1 MKVSTKIVSTLL
13 PTTGCL
19 HLVLVVTA
27 VVLAK
32 HSILTSFVISISPV
46 MESDLCK
53 RKRKKLPTCWRRKL
67 SSLLPSGSSDHGS
80 REVRSTEMKKR
91 RCVFVLKYLN
101 TTILAYFS
109 YVREIKSHL
118 KYIHTFKKNS
128 SNFILKKTF
137 KHLL

>member
-1 MKVSTKIVSTLL
+1 MKVSTKIVSILL

-32 HSILTSFVISISPV
+32 HSILTSFVSIVSIVSISPV
-46 MESDLCK
+46 IKPDLCKRKRKGTGK
-53 RKRKKLPTCWRRKL
+53 RKRKKLPTCWKQKL

-91 RCVFVLKYLN
+91 RCVFVLKKLN
-101 TTILAYFS
+101 STILAYLS
-109 YVREIKSHL
+109 YVRGK
-118 KYIHTFKKNS
+118 
-128 SNFILKKTF
+128 
-137 KHLL
+137 

>member
-1 MKVSTKIVSTLL
+1 MKVSTKIVSRLL
-13 PTTGCL
+13 PTTGRL

-46 MESDLCK
+46 IEPDLCK
-53 RKRKKLPTCWRRKL
+53 RKIKRKKLPTCWKRKL

-91 RCVFVLKYLN
+91 RCVFVLKNLN
-101 TTILAYFS
+101 STIRAHFS
-109 YVREIKSHL
+109 YVRGK
-118 KYIHTFKKNS
+118 
-128 SNFILKKTF
+128 
-137 KHLL
+137 

>member
-46 MESDLCK
+46 MESDLYKRKRK

-91 RCVFVLKYLN
+91 RCVFVLKNLN

-109 YVREIKSHL
+109 YVRGKQNPI
-118 KYIHTFKKNS
+118 
-128 SNFILKKTF
+128 
-137 KHLL
+137 

>member
-1 MKVSTKIVSTLL
+1 MMKVSTKIVSRLL
-13 PTTGCL
+13 PTTGRL

-46 MESDLCK
+46 IEPDLCK
-53 RKRKKLPTCWRRKL
+53 RKRTRKGKREKLPTCWKQKL

-91 RCVFVLKYLN
+91 RCVFVLKKFKFNYPCIFFLRQGIPYN
-101 TTILAYFS
+101 CHFFYTDTIFG
-109 YVREIKSHL
+109 E
-118 KYIHTFKKNS
+118 
-128 SNFILKKTF
+128 
-137 KHLL
+137 

>member
-53 RKRKKLPTCWRRKL
+53 RKRKRRE
-67 SSLLPSGSSDHGS
+67 
-80 REVRSTEMKKR
+80 RE
-91 RCVFVLKYLN
+91 
-101 TTILAYFS
+101 
-109 YVREIKSHL
+109 RERGKVA
-118 KYIHTFKKNS
+118 
-128 SNFILKKTF
+128 
-137 KHLL
+137 HLLEAEVVKPATEWVE

>member
-1 MKVSTKIVSTLL
+1 MKVSTKIVSRLL

-46 MESDLCK
+46 IEPDLCK
-53 RKRKKLPTCWRRKL
+53 RKRKREGRRKRKKLPTCWKQKL

-91 RCVFVLKYLN
+91 RCVFVLKKLN
-101 TTILAYFS
+101 STILAYFS
-109 YVREIKSHL
+109 YVRGK
-118 KYIHTFKKNS
+118 
-128 SNFILKKTF
+128 
-137 KHLL
+137 

>member
-46 MESDLCK
+46 MESDLYKRKRK
-53 RKRKKLPTCWRRKL
+53 RKRKKLPTCWRQKL
-67 SSLLPSGSSDHGS
+67 SSLPPSGSSDHGS

-118 KYIHTFKKNS
+118 KYIHTFKKTPQ
-128 SNFILKKTF
+128 ILF
-137 KHLL
+137 